1 MLRHSLAGLVFFLF
15 WMGGRGAG
23 AGEQDGAVADAGRW
37 PHPRGPASGSGRSQE
52 EMPESLGPPVWT
64 HAAKSPI
71 VAPPLVWDGIAFL
84 LHGGAKGGSLTALDV
99 ETGGLLAS
107 ASFKTAAAPFPAAWN
122 RSVFLL
128 EGGNKLQEYRL
139 QGGRL
144 AARWSFAAQGECG
157 PPRIHAGEIYLTTSE
172 GLLRLRAGARKAV
185 WRAAGDYE
193 GEPAVYGDH
202 VYAIRR
208 GQGGRR
214 AFVAHDRARGE
225 LAAEVELP
233 APAKPARGGRV
244 VVADQIAAV
253 LLAPEAQGEWMLCDR
268 ALDAGK
274 PTLKAARTE
283 KLLCEPIARDK
294 LLLAI
299 TAAGE
304 WAILVTG
311 QQSKHLLA
319 TKTERP
325 DLVAGAGPATV
336 LGGTVAMGTW
346 AIDFST
352 HEVIWHLRDRKEYAP
367 FHAGLRF
374 GIVPADGLMLLVSAD
389 GKTLSAA
396 GPEDFSR

>member
-1 MLRHSLAGLVFFLF
+1 MRPSLACLVLLLV
-15 WMGGRGAG
+15 WSGGRGAG
-23 AGEQDGAVADAGRW
+23 AGEQDGAIAEAGRW
-37 PHPRGPASGSGRSQE
+37 PHPRGPASGSGRSRE
-52 EMPESLGPPVWT
+52 EMPESLGPPVWS

-84 LHGGAKGGSLTALDV
+84 LHGSALTALDV
-99 ETGGLLAS
+99 ETGAVLA
-107 ASFKTAAAPFPAAWN
+107 ATSFKGAAAPFPAVWN

-128 EGGNKLQEYRL
+128 EGGKKLQEHRL
-139 QGGRL
+139 QGGRF
-144 AARWSFAAQGECG
+144 APRWSFASLGECG
-157 PPRIHAGEIYLTTSE
+157 PPRIHAGEIYLATSQ
-172 GLLRLRAGARKAV
+172 GLLRLRTGARKPV
-185 WRAAGDYE
+185 WTAAGDFE

-208 GQGGRR
+208 GEGGKR
-214 AFVAHDRARGE
+214 ALVAHDRARGGM
-225 LAAEVELP
+225 AAEAELP

-244 VVADQIAAV
+244 VVADQIAGV
-253 LLAPEAQGEWMLCDR
+253 LLAPEAEGEWMLCDR

-274 PTLKAARTE
+274 LTLKAVRIE
-283 KLLCEPIARDK
+283 KLLCEPVARDK

-304 WAILVTG
+304 WAVLVTG
-311 QQSKHLLA
+311 EPSKHLLA
-319 TKTERP
+319 TKAERP

-352 HEVIWHLRDRKEYAP
+352 REVVWHLRDRKEYAP

-389 GKTLSAA
+389 GKTLAAA